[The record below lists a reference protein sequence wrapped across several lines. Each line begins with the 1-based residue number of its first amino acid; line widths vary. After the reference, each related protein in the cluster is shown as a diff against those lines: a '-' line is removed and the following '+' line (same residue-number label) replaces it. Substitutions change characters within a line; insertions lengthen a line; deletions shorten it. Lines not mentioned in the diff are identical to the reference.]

1 MKVPL
6 SWLREYVPFAAEPR
20 ALADALTVSGLAV
33 DAIERVG
40 DETIL
45 DLDITTNRVD
55 CMNVYGVAREVAA
68 LYGLP
73 LRPLDTKVV
82 ESGPPAAEALD
93 VAIEAPDLCGRFC
106 ARLLDVKVAPSPAW
120 LRDRLELV
128 GIRSID
134 NMVDLTNYVMVE
146 MGQPTHA
153 FDLARVP
160 GGALVVRWSR
170 PGEALATLDG
180 TERTLPA
187 RVGVIAG
194 AGGEPAL
201 ALAGVMGGASS
212 EISDETRVVALE
224 AAWWEPL
231 AVRRGARA
239 LGMHTEA
246 SHRFERGA
254 DISAGP
260 AALARLAHLAAKIGA
275 GTTRP
280 GLVERKGGERPARV
294 IKHRPS
300 RVNALLGVEVPR
312 LQQMRTL
319 EALGFIVSGSGPEAT
334 VLTPTWRLDVSR
346 EADLAEEVGR
356 HYGLQRIPPALP
368 PSDRPGRLRPS
379 SRRERRIREILTGV
393 GLTEVVNYPFVAG
406 VQMETAPPDRTRL
419 ANPLTEEQDTLRTS
433 LVVPGLLGTLR
444 TNLRLGRRDVAV
456 FEMGRVFVGPS
467 GSPREERRL
476 AILLSGSTHPHHWSM
491 KPRPFDVF
499 DIKGIGELLFAR
511 LGERAPEIDRSAV
524 VPRHLHPGRAAG
536 LRRSG
541 VPFGYAGALHP
552 DVRAAWELKDEAVVL
567 DLGLDDLLEAVPLVP
582 RFAALDRYP
591 AVERDLS
598 ILCDESSPAAEIDG
612 RVRAAGGAR
621 LRSVS
626 LVDRYTGN
634 QVPPGKVSLTV
645 SLRFQ
650 DPERTLTSE
659 EVQEAVDGVVRE
671 LRAAGFEIRGE

>member
-6 SWLREYVPFAAEPR
+6 SWLREYVPFEAEPR
-20 ALADALTVSGLAV
+20 ALADALTLSGLAV
-33 DAIERVG
+33 DAIEKVG

-73 LRPLDTKVV
+73 LRPLDTTVA
-82 ESGPPAAEALD
+82 ESGSPAEEALD

-106 ARLLDVKVAPSPAW
+106 ARLLDVRVGPSPAW
-120 LRDRLELV
+120 LRDRLESV
-128 GIRSID
+128 GIRSIS
-134 NMVDLTNYVMVE
+134 NLVDLTNYVMVE
-146 MGQPTHA
+146 MGQPSHA

-160 GGALVVRWSR
+160 GGKLVVRWSR
-170 PGEALATLDG
+170 PGEKLVTLDG

-194 AGGEPAL
+194 ADGDPAL

-212 EISDETRVVALE
+212 EISGETRVVALE

-254 DISAGP
+254 DIAAGP
-260 AALARLAHLAAKIGA
+260 AALARLAHLAGKIGA
-275 GTTRP
+275 GTVRP
-280 GLVERKGGERPARV
+280 GLVERKGNERPARA
-294 IKHRPS
+294 IKHRAAKVS
-300 RVNALLGVEVPR
+300 ALLGVEVPR

-334 VLTPTWRLDVSR
+334 VLPPTWRLDVAR

-356 HYGLQRIPPALP
+356 HYGLQRIEPALP

-379 SRRERRIREILTGV
+379 LRRERRIREILTGV
-393 GLTEVVNYPFVAG
+393 GLVEVVNYPFVPGA
-406 VQMETAPPDRTRL
+406 QMETPPEERTRL

-456 FEMGRVFVGPS
+456 FEMGRVYVGKA
-467 GSPREERRL
+467 GAPREERRL
-476 AILLSGSTHPHHWSM
+476 ALLLSGSTHPHHWSM
-491 KPRPFDVF
+491 KPRPFDLF
-499 DIKGIGELLFAR
+499 DVKGIFELLFAR
-511 LGERAPEIDRSAV
+511 LGERAPEIDRTAV
-524 VPRHLHPGRAAG
+524 LPAHVHPGRGVG
-536 LRRSG
+536 LRRDG
-541 VPFGYAGALHP
+541 VVVGYAGALHP
-552 DVRAAWELKDEAVVL
+552 DVRGAWELKDEAVVL
-567 DLGLDDLLEAVPLVP
+567 EIGVEEVLEAVPSVP
-582 RFAALDRYP
+582 RFTALDRYP

-598 ILCDESSPAAEIDG
+598 VVCDESTPAAEIDA

-626 LVDRYTGN
+626 LLDRYTGN